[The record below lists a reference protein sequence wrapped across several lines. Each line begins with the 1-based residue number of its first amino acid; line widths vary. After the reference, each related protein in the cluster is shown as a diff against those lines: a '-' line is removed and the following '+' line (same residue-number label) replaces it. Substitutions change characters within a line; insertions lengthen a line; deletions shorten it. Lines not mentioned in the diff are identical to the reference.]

1 MKMRSLLCAVLFPVF
16 LSCAS
21 GPVVVPEDMTPS
33 KIIQRAQEAMDN
45 NKYKVAIQYYQVLME
60 RHGDVN
66 EYYCIAEYEIAF
78 IRYKQKQFAEARRGF
93 EGLLVL
99 YSAEGGDTL
108 PRQFKVLSEKVLAHM
123 DERGY

>member
-1 MKMRSLLCAVLFPVF
+1 MKMRPLLFTVLFSVF

-21 GPVVVPEDMTPS
+21 GPVVVPEDMSPS
-33 KIIQRAQEAMDN
+33 KIIQKAQEAMDN
-45 NKYKVAIQYYQVLME
+45 NKYKVAVQYYEVLME
-60 RHGDVN
+60 RYGDVN

-99 YSAEGGDTL
+99 YSAEGGETL
-108 PRQFKVLSEKVLAHM
+108 PRQFRVLSEKVLARM
-123 DERGY
+123 EEKGY